1 MRQCRGDDL
10 RPGWRL
16 ADHDADI
23 HADQYIY
30 GDSFC
35 HSNANQD
42 TCFSNPYIDCPL
54 SNAKHTSFPSDSV
67 AALANAWLGGADDRD
82 RRRQRGGSASDG
94 FAPAGRGAGTNIKSQ
109 PTRLITG

>member
-1 MRQCRGDDL
+1 MRQRRGDDL

-35 HSNANQD
+35 HSNENQD
-42 TCFSNPYIDCPL
+42 SCFCNSGISFSLYNANHADAASNHL
-54 SNAKHTSFPSDSV
+54 

-82 RRRQRGGSASDG
+82 RFG
-94 FAPAGRGAGTNIKSQ
+94 
-109 PTRLITG
+109 